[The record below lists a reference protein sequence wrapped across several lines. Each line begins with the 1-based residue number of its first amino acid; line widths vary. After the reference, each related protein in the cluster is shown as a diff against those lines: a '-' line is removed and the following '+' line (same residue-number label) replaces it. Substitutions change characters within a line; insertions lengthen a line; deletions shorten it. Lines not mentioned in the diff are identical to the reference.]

1 METWLKNG
9 FKKYIMAIT
18 ITNGI
23 YDFKN
28 HTKGDTFKARQ
39 FTFPFIITGASILM
53 QFRLKP
59 TSATLNASMYEWKT
73 SDNSFEI
80 ISPYVAVMKSKII
93 DQDAGVYDYD
103 LQITFPNGDVFT
115 YFKGSQKI
123 TQDISRL

>member
-1 METWLKNG
+1 
-9 FKKYIMAIT
+9 MAIT

-53 QFRLKP
+53 QFRFKP
-59 TSATLNASMYEWKT
+59 TSPTINTSMYEWKT
-73 SDNSFEI
+73 DDDSFEI
-80 ISPYVAVMKSKII
+80 ISDYVAVMNSKII
-93 DQDAGVYDYD
+93 DSMAGVYEYD
-103 LQITFPNGDVFT
+103 LQITFPSGDVFT

-123 TQDISRL
+123 VQDISRL